1 MTLIFKKKS
10 MNSEDHFA
18 RKIIVINKNI
28 IRVLIAIMTL
38 ILILGT
44 LHLIYLEFKKITA
57 PPYLLIDISTLL
69 EVFNLILII
78 AVGYE
83 LTKALLLII
92 SSNTIPT
99 IQIIEISIIAISTK
113 IITLDIKQTDSTV
126 IVGLASLIAALGLA
140 YFLLKYFATTQN
152 KR

>member
-1 MTLIFKKKS
+1 MKS
-10 MNSEDHFA
+10 DDKFL
-18 RKIIVINKNI
+18 RIIIATNKNI
-28 IRVLIAIMTL
+28 IRVLISIMTL

-44 LHLIYLEFKKITA
+44 VHLIYLELKKIIA
-57 PPYLLIDISTLL
+57 PPYLLIEVSTLF

-83 LTKALLLII
+83 LIKALLLII

-113 IITLDIKQTDSTV
+113 IITLDIQQTSSN
-126 IVGLASLIAALGLA
+126 IIMSLALMIAALGLA
-140 YFLLKYFATTQN
+140 YFLLKYCKKPQN
-152 KR
+152 KT

>member
-1 MTLIFKKKS
+1 MS
-10 MNSEDHFA
+10 SEDNFA

-28 IRVLIAIMTL
+28 IRILIAIMTL
-38 ILILGT
+38 MLVLGT

-57 PPYLLIDISTLL
+57 PPYLLIDVSTLL

-83 LTKALLLII
+83 LIKALLLII
-92 SSNTIPT
+92 SSDTIPT
-99 IQIIEISIIAISTK
+99 IQIIEISIIAIATK
-113 IITLDIKQTDSTV
+113 IITLDVKQTNSTV
-126 IVGLASLIAALGLA
+126 IIGLALLIAALGLA
-140 YFLLKYFATTQN
+140 YFLLKYFAKPKN

>member
-1 MTLIFKKKS
+1 
-10 MNSEDHFA
+10 MNSDDKFS
-18 RKIIVINKNI
+18 RIIIGINKNI
-28 IRVLIAIMTL
+28 IRVLIGIMTL

-57 PPYLLIDISTLL
+57 PPYLLIDVSTLF

-83 LTKALLLII
+83 LIKALLLII

-99 IQIIEISIIAISTK
+99 VPIIEISIIAISTK
-113 IITLDIKQTDSTV
+113 IITLDIQQTNSN
-126 IVGLASLIAALGLA
+126 IIMSLALLIAALGFA
-140 YFLLKYFATTQN
+140 YFVLKYFKKPQN
-152 KR
+152 KP

>member
-1 MTLIFKKKS
+1 MRSNDKFT
-10 MNSEDHFA
+10 
-18 RKIIVINKNI
+18 RIIIGINKNI
-28 IRVLIAIMTL
+28 IRVLIGIMTL

-57 PPYLLIDISTLL
+57 PPYLLIDVSTLF

-83 LTKALLLII
+83 LIKALLLII

-99 IQIIEISIIAISTK
+99 VPIIEISIIAISTK
-113 IITLDIKQTDSTV
+113 IITLDIQQTNSDTIIS
-126 IVGLASLIAALGLA
+126 LALLIAALGLT
-140 YFLLKYFATTQN
+140 YFLLKYYRNHQN
-152 KR
+152 KPSK